1 MTIRKKAFWR
11 ALRLAVAA
19 SGLVAALGL
28 VNPIGTG
35 EGAAAQSFQ
44 PGTYRLLSFF
54 PQDNYDNWL
63 RGEIARFEASHA
75 GVKFEVQYT
84 DPTNII
90 QMIKTGVASGQAP
103 DVATQLPGRRPA
115 AAFPG
120 RADPRLQALHRRRP
134 RVAGLD
140 QGLGQGTGQPVQHRG
155 AVFAANVSLGPMLL
169 WYWKDMLAAAGH
181 DSMPTD
187 IDGLIE
193 LAGALQEKGQPTMGL
208 GLNSQALFNYDYT
221 FYTLEANFD
230 PDGSR
235 ARMADEGK
243 YPWTSP
249 EFKQAAELF
258 KRLYD
263 AGVFYEGAIEKNY
276 DPDTKVD
283 FGARKASMAWPFGP
297 WMDGYYP
304 DDTVANIGIALF
316 PRLDAAGPAVLTSS
330 NDLEFIIPIVS
341 DVQKDQA
348 HIDTMV
354 AFVKQL
360 NSPEAQVSLW
370 ENGIFPIM
378 AEIIADKEAEPGTW
392 ASVLKMQIETAAAT
406 KYAVDENTYSPNTQ
420 SALTNGLQAVLLG
433 QKTVDEMLAEVQAA
447 NQMDHPCSPDC
458 K

>member
-1 MTIRKKAFWR
+1 MTISKKAFLR
-11 ALRLAVAA
+11 APRLAVA
-19 SGLVAALGL
+19 GLGLIAALG
-28 VNPIGTG
+28 VVSPIGRE

-54 PQDNYDNWL
+54 PQDNYDKWL
-63 RGEIARFEASHA
+63 RGEIDRFEASHA
-75 GVKFEVQYT
+75 GVKFEIQYT

-103 DVATQLPGRRPA
+103 DVATQLPGA
-115 AAFPG
+115 AQLQLFQAGQILDFKPYIN
-120 RADPRLQALHRRRP
+120 ADPEW
-134 RVAGLD
+134 
-140 QGLGQGTGQPVQHRG
+140 QGWIKGWDKVPASQYSTGEHI
-155 AVFAANVSLGPMLL
+155 FAANVSLGPMLL
-169 WYWKDMLAAAGH
+169 WYWKDMLATAGH

-187 IDGLIE
+187 IDGLFE
-193 LAGALQEKGQPTMGL
+193 LAGALQAKGLPTMGL

-230 PDGSR
+230 PDGSK

-249 EFKQAAELF
+249 EFKQAADLF
-258 KRLYD
+258 RRLYD

-283 FGARKASMAWPFGP
+283 FGARKASIAWPFGP

-304 DDTVANIGIALF
+304 DDTVGNIGIALF

-330 NDLEFIIPIVS
+330 NDLEFTIPIVS
-341 DVQKDQA
+341 DAQKDQA

-360 NSPEAQVSLW
+360 NSPESQDSLW

-378 AEIIADKEAEPGTW
+378 ADIIKDKKAEPGTW
-392 ASVLKMQIETAAAT
+392 ASVLKVQIEMAAAT
-406 KYAVDENTYSPNTQ
+406 KYAVDENTYSPNTD